1 MRRSLKK
8 AVAFLAFLAMA
19 FQIFVVSDATPAS
32 AAATSF
38 EVDEW
43 GYVNTIINPTP
54 SVTIPGDLDAESV
67 SLSLLDTGVESLT
80 IENGYTSVSIYDG
93 DKLEELVLPKSVDSV
108 YISFAPNLKK
118 ITFGNSLSYLYIYSC
133 GSLEELDVPASV
145 TSLSVEFCENLK
157 TMKLGKGLQE
167 YSQWGCPKL
176 KVTIPST
183 VSYIYCDDYSNMTI
197 SADNPYYELYEGS
210 LYRDET
216 LTVAANKPVLNVKP
230 GTKAIGGWAL
240 CNAYAVTTINLPDS
254 VEVLEWGA
262 FSGAT
267 KVKKLKLSKN
277 LVCIY
282 SYAFDGIAA
291 DTIEIP
297 STVSYLDWDAFGGY
311 NGSISLQGG
320 YNSEITSYKGG
331 IYSNDMTLCYYYPKN
346 KETLNLPKGVISLA
360 SSSLNG
366 CIFKELDIPEGIGEI
381 NLDLSECKKLKSIN
395 FPASAWWI
403 DTYSLAYRTP
413 RSLTKYTVAADNPYY
428 SSSGGC
434 LYSKDKEILH
444 AVPYA
449 KKDVK
454 VVRGCV
460 TISYYALVNDGYYD
474 YKNDV
479 YVPRDINLEL
489 PATLSSCDNFNAV
502 KTVKVPCGTT
512 AAGLVVNYNSW
523 YWAPVSYEF
532 TNTSKE
538 ILSMIEVGDDM
549 QIKKGNKASVYYTWP
564 TGLTMVSKLTA
575 AYDGTNTVCKVSY
588 SSKDKSIA
596 KVNSKTG
603 EITAL
608 KKGKTTITAKFEMP
622 DGKTR
627 KVKVKVTVK

>member
-8 AVAFLAFLAMA
+8 AVAFLTFLAMTL
-19 FQIFVVSDATPAS
+19 QIFVVNDAVPAS
-32 AAATSF
+32 AAETTF

-43 GYVNTIINPTP
+43 GYVSTIINPAP
-54 SVTIPGDLDAESV
+54 SVTIPGDLDADYV
-67 SLSLLDTGVESLT
+67 SLGLYETGIKSLT

-93 DKLEELVLPKSVDSV
+93 DQLEELALPKSVDSV
-108 YISFAPNLKK
+108 YISYAPNLKK
-118 ITFGNSLSYLYIYSC
+118 ITFGNSLSYLYLYNC
-133 GSLEELDVPASV
+133 AALEELDVPASV

-157 TMKLGKGLQE
+157 TLNLKKGLQD
-167 YSQWGCPKL
+167 YSQWNCPKL

-183 VSYIYCDDYSNMTI
+183 VSYLNSDDYTNMTI
-197 SADNPYYELYEGS
+197 SADNPYYELYDGS

-216 LTVAANKPVLNVKP
+216 LVVAANKPVLNVKE

-262 FSGAT
+262 FSGAS
-267 KVKKLKLSKN
+267 KAKKIKLSKG

-282 SYAFDGIAA
+282 SYAFDGVAA

-297 STVSYLDWDAFGGY
+297 SSVTYFDWDAFGGY
-311 NGSISLQGG
+311 KGSISLQNG

-331 IYSNDMTLCYYYPKN
+331 IYSNDMSLLYYYPKN
-346 KETLNLPKGVISLA
+346 KETLVLPKSVISLA

-366 CIFKELDIPEGIGEI
+366 CLFKELDIPEGIGEV

-395 FPASAWWI
+395 FPSTVWWI
-403 DTYSLAYRTP
+403 DTWSLAYRTP
-413 RSLTKYTVAADNPYY
+413 KCLSKYTVATDNPYY

-434 LYSKDKEILH
+434 LYSKDKEYLY

-479 YVPRDINLEL
+479 YVPRDVNLEL
-489 PATLSSCDNFNAV
+489 PATLSYCDNFSAV

-523 YWAPVSYEF
+523 SWAPVSYEF

-538 ILSMIEVGDDM
+538 ILGMIEVGDDM
-549 QIKKGNKASVYYTWP
+549 QIKKGNKATVYYTYP
-564 TGLTMVSKLTA
+564 TGLTMVEKLTA
-575 AYDGTNTVCKVSY
+575 AYDDTNTVCKVSY
-588 SSKDKSIA
+588 SSNKKSVA

-603 EITAL
+603 EVTAL
-608 KKGKTTITAKFEMP
+608 KKGKATITAKFEMP